1 MKSFDITSDGT
12 VNIDFIHVTG
22 NPEIN
27 AIEIVNNVTGPN
39 AGVANVIN
47 FDGTSIVSQG
57 LANTDGFDWT
67 TVRNA
72 VMVGRT
78 LFYGQT
84 DGRL

>member
-1 MKSFDITSDGT
+1 M
-12 VNIDFIHVTG
+12 
-22 NPEIN
+22 
-27 AIEIVNNVTGPN
+27 
-39 AGVANVIN
+39 
-47 FDGTSIVSQG
+47 SQG